1 LYKWVPKLVT
11 ALGKDSA
18 VVTDVNS
25 DLQQNGLQLYVNMD
39 RATAARY
46 SFAPN
51 QIDNVLYD
59 AFGQRTV
66 STIFNQ
72 LNQYFVVMEVAP
84 AYWQYPHAL
93 DRIRFS
99 TAAGNPTGTQQ
110 TQMPGSTVS
119 PVTPVSA
126 VSTPSAAASTN
137 SLNSN
142 AEANQLTNAIA
153 NSRGGSSSGSAD
165 STAGETLVPFAA
177 LASSVSNHT
186 ATQVSHQGG
195 LVAATISF
203 NLPAGGSLSKA
214 TEQIAEVSRELGVPA
229 SIHGSFAGAAQVYA
243 QSMSTMPLLILAALV
258 AVYIVLGI
266 LYENT
271 VHPITILSTLPS
283 AGIGATLALLIFGTP
298 FSVIAMIGI
307 ILLIGIVKKNAI
319 MMIDVAI
326 HQQRAG
332 MEPRQAIH
340 DAAVVRLR
348 PIMMTTA
355 AAVLGAV
362 PLAIGIGQ
370 GASLRQPLGITV
382 MGGLILSQVFT
393 LYTTPVIYLYLDR
406 LRMKLVRWSATM
418 PWNRQPDASAST

>member
-1 LYKWVPKLVT
+1 M
-11 ALGKDSA
+11 
-18 VVTDVNS
+18 N
-25 DLQQNGLQLYVNMD
+25 

-46 SFAPN
+46 GFAPN

-84 AYWQYPHAL
+84 KYWQYPQMI

-99 TAAGNPTGTQQ
+99 TAAGNASGTQQ
-110 TQMPGSTVS
+110 TQMPGNTVS
-119 PVTPVSA
+119 PVQTSA
-126 VSTPSAAASTN
+126 LTSAAGTN
-137 SLNSN
+137 ALNAN
-142 AEANQLTNAIA
+142 AEANVLTNAIA

-165 STAGETLVPFAA
+165 STASETLVPFPV
-177 LASSVSNHT
+177 LATSLSSHT

-203 NLPAGGSLSKA
+203 NLPTGGSLSKA
-214 TEQIAEVSRELGVPA
+214 AAQITRASQEMGLPA

-243 QSMSTMPLLILAALV
+243 QSMSTMPLLILAALA

-283 AGIGATLALLIFGTP
+283 AGIGAILALLIFGTP

-326 HQQRAG
+326 HLQRDDGIEA
-332 MEPRQAIH
+332 QKAIH
-340 DAAVVRLR
+340 DAAVMRLR

-406 LRMKLVRWSATM
+406 LRARLARWSATL
-418 PWNRQPDASAST
+418 PWNRQTASASP

>member
-1 LYKWVPKLVT
+1 
-11 ALGKDSA
+11 LGKYHGQL
-18 VVTDVNS
+18 TDVNS
-25 DLQQNGLQLYVNMD
+25 DLQQNGLQIYVNID

-46 SFAPN
+46 GFAPN
-51 QIDNVLYD
+51 QIDSVLYD

-66 STIFNQ
+66 STVYNQ

-84 AYWQYPHAL
+84 KYWQYPQML

-99 TAAGNPTGTQQ
+99 TAAGNPSGTQQ
-110 TQMPGSTVS
+110 TQMSSAIIKG
-119 PVTPVSA
+119 VTPVTAVGSA
-126 VSTPSAAASTN
+126 QGSSSSTN
-137 SLNSN
+137 ALNAD

-153 NSRGGSSSGSAD
+153 NSKGGSSSGSAD
-165 STAGETLVPFAA
+165 STASETMVPFPA
-177 LASSVSNHT
+177 LASYISNHT

-203 NLPAGGSLSKA
+203 NLPPGGSLSNA
-214 TEQIAEVSRELGVPA
+214 LAAIDQAGQELGMPA
-229 SIHGSFAGAAQVYA
+229 SIHGGSAGAAQVYA
-243 QSMSTMPLLILAALV
+243 QSMSTMPLLILAALA
-258 AVYIVLGI
+258 AVYIVLGM

-326 HQQRAG
+326 HLQRDEG
-332 MEPRQAIH
+332 LEPKMAIH
-340 DAAVVRLR
+340 QAAVVRLR

-406 LRMKLVRWSATM
+406 LRVRLATWSQSL
-418 PWNRQPDASAST
+418 PWNRSDASA

>member
-1 LYKWVPKLVT
+1 M
-11 ALGKDSA
+11 
-18 VVTDVNS
+18 N
-25 DLQQNGLQLYVNMD
+25 

-72 LNQYFVVMEVAP
+72 INQYFVVMEVAP
-84 AYWQYPHAL
+84 KYWQYPQML

-99 TAAGNPTGTQQ
+99 TAAGNASGTQQ
-110 TQMPGSTVS
+110 TQMPGNT
-119 PVTPVSA
+119 VTPVQ
-126 VSTPSAAASTN
+126 TPVAAATPASGTN
-137 SLNSN
+137 ALNAN
-142 AEANQLTNAIA
+142 AEANVLTNAIA

-165 STAGETLVPFAA
+165 STAAETLVPFPA
-177 LASSVSNHT
+177 LASSISNHT

-203 NLPAGGSLSKA
+203 NLPTGGSLSKA
-214 TEQIAEVSRELGVPA
+214 TEEINRASQEMGLPA

-243 QSMSTMPLLILAALV
+243 QSMSTMPLLILAALT

-283 AGIGATLALLIFGTP
+283 AGIGAILALLIFGTP

-319 MMIDVAI
+319 IMIDVAI
-326 HQQRAG
+326 HLQRDDG
-332 MEPRQAIH
+332 MEPQKAIH

-406 LRMKLVRWSATM
+406 LRARLAQWSATL
-418 PWNRQPDASAST
+418 PWNRQIDASASP